1 MTDRQ
6 LWEALGGIPQ
16 EDILRAMPPSW
27 KTGEKPPRRAPRVVS
42 FFLDN
47 GWVAAVLS
55 VLVAASLIVAIV
67 LAGRENPAIPPV
79 GGTLESESAD
89 IPDSES
95 TVIPETDPL
104 PYTTATHDGIRYR
117 VYTGQ
122 GTAAVA
128 GMEVDAAP
136 DVVIPETLPT
146 GERVT
151 AILPKAFIKTG
162 ICSVTLPD
170 SIEVIGESAFR
181 NCLSL
186 TSADL
191 GDGAMDIHRYA
202 FMNCTSLSD
211 VRLSENTKAIYD
223 GAFTSCA
230 LTSLILPGSIDTLGT
245 AFNGNPLESVICR
258 EGIRYIADK
267 AFDSCSS
274 LTSIVL
280 PKSLKHIGAEA
291 FYNCRVL
298 TEIHYNGYIFEWE
311 AIQKDEHWQS
321 NTAAGIIYCA
331 DGKIPYGTTDMETET
346 EPTLD
351 WSNPDDWL
359 DKESAE
365 FDEAEDGTMAIIMA
379 VYEDCFL
386 VRKLG
391 SATMQIKINGQLPDY
406 LSVGQEVMLRYKN
419 IYTDFE
425 NDREEGDL
433 VSVMDMP
440 APEKPVIYLYPEA
453 TTEVSVKLTVNGK
466 LTCTYPAYRDGW
478 RVTASPDGTLTDA
491 DGMTYNYLYWEG
503 ISYTDWDWSRGF
515 CVRGEDTAAFL
526 EDALARLG
534 LSRREANEFI
544 IYWLPRMEPNPY
556 NIIAFQTD
564 VYTDAAKLDIVPA
577 PDTLI
582 RVFMTFRASDTY
594 VAMEPQV
601 LTAPPR
607 TGFVAVEWGGSE
619 E

>member
-1 MTDRQ
+1 MTKPS
-6 LWEALGGIPQ
+6 LWQHLTDIPDAYILDAL
-16 EDILRAMPPSW
+16 PPAW
-27 KTGEKPPRRAPRVVS
+27 AADAPVEPKERRGSRVAS

-55 VLVAASLIVAIV
+55 ALVAVGLIVAIV
-67 LAGRENPAIPPV
+67 LAGRESPAVPPV
-79 GGTLESESAD
+79 GGTAEGER
-89 IPDSES
+89 
-95 TVIPETDPL
+95 TETDTDTASETDAL

-117 VYTGQ
+117 VYIGP

-128 GMEVDAAP
+128 GMEVDAAR

-151 AILPKAFIKTG
+151 AILPKAFIKTD
-162 ICSVTLPD
+162 IRSLTLPD

-181 NCLSL
+181 NCGRL

-202 FMNCTSLSD
+202 FMNCSSLSD

-223 GAFTSCA
+223 EAFTSCA
-230 LTSLILPGSIDTLGT
+230 LTSLVLPGSIDTLGM
-245 AFNGNPLESVICR
+245 AFNGNPLETVICL
-258 EGIRYIADK
+258 EGLHYIWDR
-267 AFDSCSS
+267 AFRDCSS
-274 LTSIVL
+274 LRSIVL
-280 PKSLKHIGAEA
+280 PKSLKHIGQEV
-291 FYNCRVL
+291 FIHCQSL
-298 TEIHYNGYIFEWE
+298 IDIHYNGTMAEWNAME
-311 AIQKDEHWQS
+311 KGARWLAS
-321 NTAAGIIYCA
+321 GSVGIIDCA
-331 DGKIPYGTTDMETET
+331 DGEIPFGTADIETR
-346 EPTLD
+346 PVLD

-359 DKESAE
+359 DRETAA
-365 FDEAEDGTMAIIMA
+365 FDAGEVETIAVIMA

-386 VRKLG
+386 VR
-391 SATMQIKINGQLPDY
+391 SINSSTMQIKINGQLPDY
-406 LSVGQEVMLRYKN
+406 LWVGQEVMFGYKN

-425 NDREEGDL
+425 NDRKEGDL
-433 VSVMDMP
+433 VWVEELP

-544 IYWLPRMEPNPY
+544 VYWLPRMEPNPY

-594 VAMEPQV
+594 VDMEPQV
-601 LTAPPR
+601 LTAPLR